1 MLQIFQA
8 ASDRKNNWCSR
19 LSSCPNLVS
28 QIRSCCCCWKFWL
41 VWNPDVAVYNVHL
54 HLDRYHDSTD
64 QSRVQ
69 VCSCGI
75 SKSFG
80 SPYTSPF
87 GESVLPTFWRK
98 NTKINT
104 IWNVNLSFNCVF
116 WRWKGQSGSVGE
128 HCAFISSQCR
138 SVQCALMVWNSDRW
152 GVVSVSRLD
161 RASYGVPTFSVAKKH
176 PYCLFLPDVKMDM
189 MMHRVTDHCQSHFD
203 LFFLSASSSTLTH
216 WFTEETEEKSNCIH
230 TVNSL
235 RKSTDAVWKD
245 SIDTATVAFCH
256 SSRVTVL
263 VCM

>member
-19 LSSCPNLVS
+19 FSSCLNLVS

-116 WRWKGQSGSVGE
+116 WRWKGQSGSE
-128 HCAFISSQCR
+128 SLWS
-138 SVQCALMVWNSDRW
+138 
-152 GVVSVSRLD
+152 
-161 RASYGVPTFSVAKKH
+161 
-176 PYCLFLPDVKMDM
+176 FLPLGFKFN
-189 MMHRVTDHCQSHFD
+189 S
-203 LFFLSASSSTLTH
+203 
-216 WFTEETEEKSNCIH
+216 H
-230 TVNSL
+230 TVIYWRNW
-235 RKSTDAVWKD
+235 RKVKLHPHCKQFEKVHRCGLKGFHWHG
-245 SIDTATVAFCH
+245 H
-256 SSRVTVL
+256 SCL
-263 VCM
+263 LPL